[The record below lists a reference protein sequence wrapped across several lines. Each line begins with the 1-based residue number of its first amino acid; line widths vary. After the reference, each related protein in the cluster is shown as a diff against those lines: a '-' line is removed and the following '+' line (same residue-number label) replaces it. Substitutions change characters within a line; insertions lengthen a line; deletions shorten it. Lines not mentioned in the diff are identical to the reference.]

1 MFMTFIFGRVNVFYL
16 ENDSYIT
23 RLIIENIHVDVH
35 HSGVANTLTKLRSK
49 FWLVKGRSSVK
60 KVINRCIICKF
71 IHGRFVLPSSTPQ
84 LPKYRV
90 L

>member
-16 ENDSYIT
+16 ENDSYFT
-23 RLIIENIHVDVH
+23 RLIIGNIHVDVH
-35 HSGVANTLTKLRSK
+35 HSGVASTLTKLRSN

-71 IHGRFVLPSSTPQ
+71 IHGKFVLPSSTPK